1 MQAIM
6 MSETGGPEVLHLRE
20 LATPQPGAGEV
31 LIRVEAAGVNFG
43 ETMQRAGTYPLP
55 LTLPVTPGSEVAGTV
70 EAVGPGVDG
79 LKLGDR
85 VAALVVAPD
94 GSWAPGGY
102 ASHAVAPVERT
113 FRLPK
118 EVKAADAVAVF
129 GQGLTA
135 WFMLSDAAPVQG
147 GRSVLIHAAAGGVGS
162 LAVQLART
170 VGAGRVLGAVGSP
183 SKHERVLRLGADA
196 VIDSRDPDWP
206 AAVRGATDGRGVDVI
221 LDPIGGENS
230 RRGLQCLAPGG
241 RLLAFGFLSGAP
253 PAIGPEAWSGLIFQ
267 NQSVGGFANMAYL
280 ADADR
285 TRAAVTKLLDL
296 IASGGLVVGRTE
308 FPLSEAAAAHRAME
322 ARQTTGKVVL
332 IP

>member
-1 MQAIM
+1 MD
-6 MSETGGPEVLHLRE
+6 ETGGPEVLRPRE
-20 LATPQPGAGEV
+20 LVMPSPGPGEV
-31 LIRVEAAGVNFG
+31 LIRVQAAGVNFG

-55 LTLPVTPGSEVAGTV
+55 LSLPVTPGSEVAGTI
-70 EAVGPGVDG
+70 EAVGPGAGAFAVG
-79 LKLGDR
+79 HR
-85 VAALVVAPD
+85 VAALLVTPEGA
-94 GSWAPGGY
+94 WAPGGY
-102 ASHAVAPVERT
+102 ASHAVAPVART
-113 FRLPK
+113 FALPD
-118 EVKAADAVAVF
+118 EVEPADAVAVF

-162 LAVQLART
+162 LVVQLART
-170 VGAGRVLGAVGSP
+170 LGAGRVLGAVGSP
-183 SKHERVLRLGADA
+183 GKQDQVLSLGADA

-206 AAVRGATDGRGVDVI
+206 SAVRAATGGRGVDVI
-221 LDPIGGENS
+221 LDPIGGEDS

-253 PAIGPEAWSGLIFQ
+253 PAIGPESWGGLIFQ

-285 TRAAVTKLLDL
+285 TRAAVSKLLDL
-296 IASGGLVVGRTE
+296 VASGDLVVGRTE
-308 FPLSEAAAAHRAME
+308 FPLDEAAVAHRAME